1 MKEIVRKYRLD
12 KTGESPVNRVV
23 GEPHTLKPG
32 INRSVVTRHG
42 AFFTDTLI
50 VRDADTGRE
59 LNIKSQYIPVLHYP
73 EASKLA
79 DSEICCGVVITDP
92 EIGDRVI
99 VDYQVLGGVY
109 CNIEPVIANLINN
122 INLDERE
129 VLWGDVFGRPS
140 VFPPVQHLHDIGD
153 IYGWEYVVQV
163 LNDMTDLVLRKDVTS
178 HIEIEAFI
186 EREYG
191 SMDAYADSVLMR
203 IREHKARR
211 DNPHNVT
218 KSQVG
223 LGNVANYAKST
234 TDEAY
239 DEFNNNTR
247 LTPSKVMDILNEF
260 ILRDLDKHLN
270 DRNNP
275 HQVTKAQVGLGKV
288 LNLLVA
294 TIEEAIEGT
303 RDDRYVTPDLA
314 RRAIADQG
322 GAILQAHLEDFTN
335 PHNVTKHQ
343 VGLGLLKNFAM
354 ASIQQAKDGSR
365 NDLYLSP
372 RTAKEAIDQAAGDEI
387 ANHVARKDNPHKV
400 TKAQVGLGKV
410 PNMSIAQLDKRFAL
424 SGSNYLT
431 TLDGPLTVSRGKP
444 YEWQITNYD
453 SYSDYSVDA
462 PFLTMNLGGK
472 GASWQEILNSW
483 TRFSRKG
490 DTLTTTFDETEMNA
504 WQYNTDTNSVECTI
518 NSTTYIGF
526 ISPESYQNYV
536 FEARVSSANGDDD
549 YIGIVLAYARDA
561 SGQVH
566 TLEAVR
572 RFNTSG
578 QFRIHK
584 NFAIGVD
591 SKELHRYQ
599 GILKWPDGSVGSKP
613 TSSNDPNNGWDD
625 VPNGVRIKATRVGDT
640 ITVETTQTNT
650 SDYIPDAA
658 FTIDLNDDPDLH
670 VFRGAQ
676 QIGFG
681 CLSQALATWDVL
693 QFPIGDDIVPGVV
706 KSDWATG
713 PSKMTVYRNG
723 EPSVLEVEIV

>member
-12 KTGESPVNRVV
+12 KTGELPVNRVV

-42 AFFTDTLI
+42 AFFADTI
-50 VRDADTGRE
+50 TVRDADTGRE
-59 LNIKSQYIPVLHYP
+59 LNVNNQYIPVLHYP
-73 EASKLA
+73 EASKIA

-153 IYGWEYVVQV
+153 VYGWEYVVQV
-163 LNDMTDLVLRKDVTS
+163 LNDMTDLVLRKDITS

-203 IREHKARR
+203 IREHKSRR

-223 LGNVANYAKST
+223 LGNVANFKKST
-234 TDEAY
+234 TEDAY
-239 DEFNNNTR
+239 DQFNNNTR
-247 LTPSKVMDILNEF
+247 LTPRTVMDALLEYVLKDLN
-260 ILRDLDKHLN
+260 KHLS
-270 DRNNP
+270 DTTNP
-275 HQVTKAQVGLGKV
+275 HRVTKGQVGLGKV
-288 LNLLVA
+288 ENLKVA
-294 TIEEAIEGT
+294 KIEEAIEGT

-322 GAILQAHLEDFTN
+322 GTILQNHLDDFSD

-343 VGLGLLKNFAM
+343 IGLGLLKNFAM
-354 ASIQQAKDGSR
+354 ASKQQSLDGTR
-365 NDLYLSP
+365 DDLYLSP
-372 RTAKEAIDQAAGDEI
+372 AVMKEAIDAAAGDEI
-387 ANHVARKDNPHKV
+387 EQHVRLKNNPHKV

-410 PNMSIAQLDKRFAL
+410 PNMSISQLDKRFAL
-424 SGSNYLT
+424 AGTNFLT
-431 TLDGPLTVSRGKP
+431 TLDGPLTVKRGQP

-462 PFLTMNLGGK
+462 PFLTMNIGGK

-490 DTLTTTFDETEMNA
+490 DTLTTTYDTSEMDA
-504 WQYNTDTNSVECTI
+504 WQFNVDTNSVECTI

-526 ISPESYQNYV
+526 ISPDSYQNYV
-536 FEARVSSANGDDD
+536 FEARVSSRNGDDD
-549 YIGIVLAYARDA
+549 YIGIVLAYARDEN
-561 SGQVH
+561 GQVH
-566 TLEAVR
+566 TLEAMR

-578 QFRIHK
+578 QFRVHK
-584 NFAIGVD
+584 NFALGALG
-591 SKELHRYQ
+591 KELHRYQ
-599 GILKWPDGSVGSKP
+599 GVLKWPDGSVGSKP
-613 TSSNDPNNGWDD
+613 TSSNDPNHGWDD
-625 VPNGVRIKATRVGDT
+625 VPNGVRIKATRVGDV

-650 SDYIPDAA
+650 GDYVPDAKVV
-658 FTIDLNDDPDLH
+658 IDLNDDPDLH

-681 CLSQALATWDVL
+681 CLSQSLSTWDVL
-693 QFPIGDDIVPGVV
+693 QFPIGDDIVPGIV
-706 KSDWATG
+706 KSDAELGTHTI
-713 PSKMTVYRNG
+713 TVVRNG
-723 EPSVLEVEIV
+723 EPSTLEVEVT